1 LTPSSKHR
9 CGWRDRAEALE
20 TELTSTR
27 SELEALRQKTSHLDE
42 RIDDLNHRL
51 FGKRSERQRIP
62 SITAEIKKLNPS
74 SNAEKQSKRKATLE
88 RKKQL
93 ESIPERP
100 AVPTDQC
107 HCEFCGDGPEQ
118 FQLVGSKAST
128 VYSMQ
133 PARLIKKVITRDT
146 LACGCGR
153 TMVSAPPPRRFGKTQ
168 YDASVAATLIT
179 GKCEDSIPVAR
190 QAQQLTRQG
199 APANRATLNRIF
211 LSGGEMLLPIAHCI
225 LQRVA
230 SSDLVLAD
238 ETPMRQQNQ
247 TSKGYFWV
255 FSNEQLSAYVY
266 SPNRSG
272 DTPKRV
278 LGDSQGDLVVD
289 GFTGYNHVTTPGK
302 RRRSGCSA
310 HARRKFCEAKPKT
323 PEAQF
328 AIDQYTEIFLVEFEA
343 KRQGITGTKAHLK
356 LRQERSAP
364 AVARLY
370 KWLEEQEPQHLPKGK
385 MGEAITYALNNRDA
399 LTRFLTD
406 AKIPISNNRSER
418 QLRGVALGRKNYMS
432 VGHVE
437 AGEKIAALYTI
448 VACCKAAGVN
458 TTAYLTDTLERLAE
472 HSDIPIE
479 SLLPSNWK
487 PPG

>member
-9 CGWRDRAEALE
+9 CGWRDRAEALK

-27 SELEALRQKTSHLDE
+27 SELEALREKTAHLDA

-62 SITAEIKKLNPS
+62 SITAEIKKRNPS
-74 SNAEKQSKRKATLE
+74 SNAEKQSQRKATLE
-88 RKKQL
+88 QKKQV

-107 HCEFCGDGPEQ
+107 HCEFCGDGAEQ

-146 LACGCGR
+146 LACHCGK
-153 TMVSAPPPRRFGKTQ
+153 TMVSAPPPKRFGKTQ
-168 YDASVAATLIT
+168 YDASVTATLIT

-255 FSNEQLSAYVY
+255 FSNEHFRRTYSALTAAETHPKEFSVNRRVISLSM
-266 SPNRSG
+266 G
-272 DTPKRV
+272 
-278 LGDSQGDLVVD
+278 LL
-289 GFTGYNHVTTPGK
+289 VTT
-302 RRRSGCSA
+302 
-310 HARRKFCEAKPKT
+310 
-323 PEAQF
+323 
-328 AIDQYTEIFLVEFEA
+328 
-343 KRQGITGTKAHLK
+343 
-356 LRQERSAP
+356 
-364 AVARLY
+364 
-370 KWLEEQEPQHLPKGK
+370 
-385 MGEAITYALNNRDA
+385 M
-399 LTRFLTD
+399 
-406 AKIPISNNRSER
+406 
-418 QLRGVALGRKNYMS
+418 
-432 VGHVE
+432 
-437 AGEKIAALYTI
+437 
-448 VACCKAAGVN
+448 
-458 TTAYLTDTLERLAE
+458 
-472 HSDIPIE
+472 
-479 SLLPSNWK
+479 
-487 PPG
+487 